1 MGKHTQVKVGFVQ
14 FDVVNGDFENNL
26 NNVYKGIEELTE
38 KNDVEL
44 VVLPEMWSC
53 GFDYPDLDVHSE
65 NFRETLKKLSKIA
78 LEKEIVIAGSIPE
91 KEGSRIYN
99 SLYIIEKDGEIAG
112 KYRKIHLFS
121 RGGEHKGFV
130 RGEKPEVIETSVGR
144 LGLMICYDIRF
155 PELSRALT
163 DLGADI
169 LVVSAQWPSQRQE
182 HWEVLLRARAI
193 EDQIFVVGC
202 NRVGS
207 DISEYIG
214 GSMIISPKGRILYK
228 AEEGFNAG
236 SATLE
241 FMEMIEYRSQ
251 IPALKERVKDAYE
264 IG

>member
-14 FDVVNGDFENNL
+14 FDVVNGDFNGNFAS
-26 NNVYKGIEELTE
+26 VCKGIDELTGTQG
-38 KNDVEL
+38 VEL

-53 GFDYPDLDVHSE
+53 GFDYPDLEEHSKNSVE
-65 NFRETLKKLSKIA
+65 ILKKLSKIA

-91 KEGSRIYN
+91 KEDSKIYN

-121 RGGEHKGFV
+121 RGGEHKGFA
-130 RGEKPEVIETSVGR
+130 RGDKPVVIETSVGR
-144 LGLMICYDIRF
+144 LGLLICYDIRF
-155 PELSRALT
+155 PELARALT
-163 DLGADI
+163 DLGADV

-193 EDQIFVVGC
+193 EDQIFVIGC
-202 NRVGS
+202 NRTGS

-228 AEEGFNAG
+228 AGDDFDSG

-251 IPALKERVKDAYE
+251 IPALKERVDDAYK